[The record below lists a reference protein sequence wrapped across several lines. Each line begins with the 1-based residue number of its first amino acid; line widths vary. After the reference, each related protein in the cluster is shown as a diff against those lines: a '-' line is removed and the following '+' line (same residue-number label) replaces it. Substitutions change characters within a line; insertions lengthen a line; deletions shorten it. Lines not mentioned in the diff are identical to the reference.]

1 MPNDGKVIR
10 LVAVYPSCAYGERS
24 SVKKLKRWFQNH
36 SIRFKMIVMVFGVV
50 AVLQVLN
57 AFVFTATVSSKFQ
70 DNISQAN
77 LQTTEQ
83 MAFNLNRAMD
93 DIVSGMVSIRE
104 EMLSNQFSVVDEGAE
119 NNYIARNISYQSRFN
134 QLMSADENYRFIHSM
149 LILNEKDH
157 YSYTRDEYQYLTLTQ
172 DSIFQKVVEGNSLRG
187 LCNWSAVVPADYFF
201 AGMEGQ
207 LISIIMPI
215 YRYGV
220 IKELL
225 IVNLKVEDIRT
236 YLLKLG
242 DTDCLL
248 LQFDDKDLIYGRE
261 GDWEAFSPEEQEA
274 FSAFEGWSPVESRE
288 GYVLTSSRLE
298 TNRWKLSMLVSQ
310 ASMNDNAGMLTK
322 YLVVI
327 ILTTGIVIVLCL
339 SYIVLIVTKPIQK
352 MIRVMESNRQTRQIT
367 YRFHAKYRDE
377 VGVLAE
383 TYNKLMDEIQE
394 LMADIER
401 EQIQSR
407 KTYQKML
414 QMQIKPHFLYNTLEA
429 ARFLVEMGDPSGPVM
444 LDTIG
449 KFYKTSLSGEDD
461 YTTVAEEI
469 EHLTYYLQILKF
481 RYRSKYDYDIQ
492 VAEEIAENEVVRFS
506 LQPLVENAIYHGI
519 KQKREKG
526 FVKVLGYQEENQI
539 HLVVWDNGAGM
550 GKETLEKI
558 RRKLQLSAKKNDADH
573 IGIVNVHQRIRMRYG
588 ESYGLSLESE
598 LDEFTRVE
606 MILPVKKRMEKSV
619 QAFNCR

>member
-1 MPNDGKVIR
+1 M
-10 LVAVYPSCAYGERS
+10 
-24 SVKKLKRWFQNH
+24 KKLKTWFQNH

-57 AFVFTATVSSKFQ
+57 ALVFTATVSSKFQ

-83 MAFNLNRAMD
+83 IAFNLNRAMD
-93 DIVSGMVSIRE
+93 DIVSGMVAIRE
-104 EMLSNQFSVVDEGAE
+104 EMLSNQFSVVDEGTE
-119 NNYIARNISYQSRFN
+119 NHYIARNISYQSRFN

-149 LILNEKDH
+149 LILSEKED

-172 DSIFQKVVEGNSLRG
+172 DSIFEKVVEGNSLRG
-187 LCNWSAVVPADYFF
+187 LCNWSGVVSADYFF
-201 AGMEGQ
+201 AGMEGK

-248 LQFDDKDLIYGRE
+248 LQFDDQDLIYGRE
-261 GDWEAFSPEEQEA
+261 GDWEAFGPAEQEA
-274 FSAFEGWSPVESRE
+274 FSAFEGWSTVESRE

-322 YLVVI
+322 YLVII
-327 ILTTGIVIVLCL
+327 ILTTGIAIVLCL
-339 SYIVLIVTKPIQK
+339 SYIVLIVTKPIKK
-352 MIRVMESNRQTRQIT
+352 MTRVMESNRQTRQIT
-367 YRFHAKYRDE
+367 YRFHARYRDE
-377 VGVLAE
+377 VGILAE

-394 LMADIER
+394 LMADIEK

-429 ARFLVEMGDPSGPVM
+429 ARFLVEMGDPSGPAM

-449 KFYKTSLSGEDD
+449 KFYKSSLSTEDD
-461 YTTVAEEI
+461 YATVSEEI

-481 RYRSKYDYDIQ
+481 RYRSKYDYNIQ
-492 VAEEIAENEVVRFS
+492 VSEEIADKELVRFS

-519 KQKREKG
+519 KQKRGKG
-526 FVKVLGYQEENQI
+526 FVKVLGYEEEDQI

-550 GKETLEKI
+550 SKETLEEI
-558 RRKLQLSAKKNDADH
+558 QGKLQLSVKKNYTEH

-588 ESYGLSLESE
+588 EPYGLRLESD
-598 LDEFTRVE
+598 LGQFTRVE
-606 MILPVKKRMEKSV
+606 MILPVRKRMEKSV